1 MPVISSAPSTRLST
15 YRHPK
20 IMSLLIRRSE
30 LNISTGGRNDNTL
43 PKQSRRLDVI
53 IIDRPYTRDK
63 YYRQLMLNTNNI
75 PLLEEDS
82 EAEVLPGSSPLQ
94 YKVLVYG

>member
-1 MPVISSAPSTRLST
+1 MP
-15 YRHPK
+15 
-20 IMSLLIRRSE
+20 LLIRCRE
-30 LNISTGGRNDNTL
+30 LNISTRSGNDDTL
-43 PKQSRRLDVI
+43 PEQSRRLDII

-63 YYRQLMLNTNNI
+63 HYHQHMLDQNNV